1 MAQLINR
8 NEQITVPMFK
18 NGVTLQFFN
27 LSFPSTVATKLTTDF
42 AGFNTAGT
50 YTVNPA
56 EEARSP
62 VAKALEAIH
71 ARVSI
76 EVIGAVQDN
85 GAGAGRDVRIGVAAI
100 GGNYPSDNYDGAS
113 GNETMAAFLQVLV
126 RAAGTASGCN
136 YQSVNLTSCVVTAFT
151 I

>member
-18 NGVTLQFFN
+18 NGVTLQFFTIT
-27 LSFPSTVATKLTTDF
+27 FPSTVAAKLTTDNAKF
-42 AGFNTAGT
+42 LDGT
-50 YTVNPA
+50 YTA
-56 EEARSP
+56 EQARSP

-76 EVIGAVQDN
+76 EIIGSLKN
-85 GAGAGRDVRIGVAAI
+85 SGTELTIGVAAI
-100 GGNYPSDNYDGAS
+100 GGDYPSDNYDGAS
-113 GNETMAAFLQVLV
+113 GNEPMATYLQVLV
-126 RAAGTASGCN
+126 RAVAVPSPYHQGVNLATATVAVGVTAGT
-136 YQSVNLTSCVVTAFT
+136 T